1 MMALALGLAV
11 TVSGQA
17 ASVDV
22 KLPAYKKV
30 SGVSGT
36 LNSVG
41 SDTLNNMLS
50 QSLSAF
56 VSGNTQSAKAVI
68 KQDKKVDA
76 LNKEVRSVSV
86 QAITEN
92 KLTADSGLNHIAI
105 ARCLERIGDHAKNIA
120 RDVVYLFEAKDIR
133 HPKLPSNS

>member
-1 MMALALGLAV
+1 MKMMALALGLAV

-92 KLTADSGLNHIAI
+92 KLTADSGLNHIAVSYTH
-105 ARCLERIGDHAKNIA
+105 LT
-120 RDVVYLFEAKDIR
+120 
-133 HPKLPSNS
+133 LPTNREV